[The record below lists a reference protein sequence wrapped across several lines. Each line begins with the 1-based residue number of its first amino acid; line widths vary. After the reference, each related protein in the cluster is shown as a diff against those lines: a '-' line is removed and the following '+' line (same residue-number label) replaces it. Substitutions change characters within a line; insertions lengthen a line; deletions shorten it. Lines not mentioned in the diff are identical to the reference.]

1 LREVRHTFEHL
12 VVILGVFFLCLAII
26 FAIPAVRVWAFQNV
40 PGAVVGVAGTGPMA
54 NVMGGVDP
62 QLLSEAINDDETRE
76 ELIELWKESVPE
88 MDPQALAEMG
98 NELLADPN
106 TAALLVDLIA
116 EVDPAAMS
124 ELYNSLL
131 ADPVVAD
138 HLIALLPLLDTQ
150 GLANLTNAIMASPG
164 TADLVKGIIENS
176 DSEATAKLVNAVISD
191 DDTVDTVAELIGY
204 IDAAEVAALT
214 NAVLADESA
223 FQSITDLTSTLMDTL
238 DPEGVAALTHKTLI
252 NTRPEL
258 DEEGNPVVDED
269 GNPVV
274 VYVAVEQIDQLLEA
288 LVFDDLATDADES
301 SPLFMFT
308 WNLLD
313 PEQNPESVTFIM
325 NILANIRPEFDE
337 EGNPDDD
344 CILAVLNRLFTPGQ
358 SLHQALIG
366 QNGVN
371 DALMDFFFL
380 EAKLHYVWPRGY
392 SDVEFIYQNVEQ
404 WLNMIPNTVR
414 MWVTGIL
421 GDTDYANDLANDL
434 IANFF
439 NDEFAEYAGGWYSG
453 LYTAGLYD
461 FAYYGRFPDLAFSE
475 IPPWMKDNSYNW
487 PEDFVFSDGSGPDPG
502 TFHDPAWHLPDF
514 WRD

>member
-1 LREVRHTFEHL
+1 VRQVRHTFEHL

-40 PGAVVGVAGTGPMA
+40 PGAVVGVAGTGAMA
-54 NVMGGVDP
+54 NMMGGVDP

-76 ELIELWKESVPE
+76 ELIELWKESIPE

-106 TAALLVDLIA
+106 MAALLVDVIA
-116 EVDPAAMS
+116 ELDPAAMG
-124 ELYNSLL
+124 ELYNSLI

-164 TADLVKGIIENS
+164 TADLVKGIIEHS
-176 DSEATAKLVNAVISD
+176 DNEATAKLVNAVISD
-191 DDTVDTVAELIGY
+191 DDTVDVVAELIGY

-214 NAVLADESA
+214 NAILEDESELHNI
-223 FQSITDLTSTLMDTL
+223 SDLVITLMNTL
-238 DPEGVAALTHKTLI
+238 DTKGVAALTHKTLI
-252 NTRPEL
+252 NTRPAV
-258 DEEGNPVVDED
+258 DEEGNAVVDED
-269 GNPVV
+269 GNPVM

-288 LVFDDLATDADES
+288 LVLDDPATDADES
-301 SPLFMFT
+301 SALFMFT

-313 PEQNPESVTFIM
+313 PEQNPETVTFIM
-325 NILANIRPEFDE
+325 NILGNIRPDLD
-337 EGNPDDD
+337 NPDD

-371 DALMDFFFL
+371 DALMDFLFL

-404 WLNMIPNTVR
+404 WLNMVPNTVR

-421 GDTDYANDLANDL
+421 GDTEYANRLADQL

-439 NDEFAEYAGGWYSG
+439 NDELAELGGGWYAAFYTSG
-453 LYTAGLYD
+453 LYD
-461 FAYYGRFPDLAFSE
+461 MAYYGRFPDIGFGE

-487 PEDFVFSDGSGPDPG
+487 PDDFVFSDGSGPDPG